1 MGNLKQFVLG
11 GMPLLILGAALF
23 LSGLGL
29 TEQNLHEDR
38 QAGVA
43 AQKAVEALAEYVPE
57 RKLHPAPSP
66 VSEEEIVVTDNRVLP
81 VQTIDGRDYVGI
93 LKIPAL
99 SLELPV
105 QTPYVYESLKLSPC
119 LFAGDPYHNNMVICA
134 HNYRTHFG
142 RVKNLEPGDELFFVA
157 MDGEY
162 FQYKVLELEILDPLA
177 EEEMLEPQGWELTLF
192 TCTVDGEYRLAVR
205 CERVIHVKEATLT

>member
-1 MGNLKQFVLG
+1 MGKLKQFALG

-29 TEQNLHEDR
+29 TEQNLQEDR

-43 AQKAVEALAEYVPE
+43 AQKTVEALVEYVPE

-66 VSEEEIVVTDNRVLP
+66 VTEEEIVVTENRVLP

-105 QTPYVYESLKLSPC
+105 QTPYVYESLKISPC

-142 RVKNLEPGDELFFVA
+142 RVKNLEPGDSLFFVA

-162 FQYKVLELEILDPLA
+162 FQYKILELEILDPLA
-177 EEEMLEPQGWELTLF
+177 EAEMLEPRGWDLTLF
-192 TCTVDGEYRLAVR
+192 TCTIDGEYRLAVR
-205 CERVIHVKEATLT
+205 CERVVQVKEATLT